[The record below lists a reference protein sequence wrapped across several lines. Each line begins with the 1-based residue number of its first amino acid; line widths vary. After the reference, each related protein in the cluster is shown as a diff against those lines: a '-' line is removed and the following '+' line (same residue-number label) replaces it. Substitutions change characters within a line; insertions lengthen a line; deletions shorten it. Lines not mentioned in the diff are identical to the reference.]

1 LVGEEKMKLI
11 KFLVTLLAVGV
22 AVAAPP
28 SAPTTPAGTFTK
40 PVDVTLSEP
49 IVISNKNNVVI
60 AGVKIS
66 NPNGNCIEINSSTNI
81 TIKDSVIGPC
91 AGTGIEINDSSS
103 INVIGN
109 YIENTRKAIN
119 GVRSTGVIIDFN
131 YGKNNVGPSPHGQL
145 VQFDKVYGAGNKIR
159 CNASDVYNADPN
171 TTFSTPN
178 IRAEDHISIY
188 MSSGVVTDNI
198 LVAYNRIRGGS
209 SFTGSGIMIGDYGGN
224 HITVRGNRVVN
235 PWNTGI
241 SNAGGNNNTIEYNK
255 IFSNMPNHV
264 ANEGMYVRNFTPQI
278 TACFNI
284 THRFNQL
291 TWPPDDWSTQGWTQK
306 FVNPNQCGTVIG
318 TATNNLNAT
327 LTADIYTEPIS
338 ECRQLAQERGYN
350 IAGW

>member
-1 LVGEEKMKLI
+1 MVKNKI
-11 KFLVTLLAVGV
+11 KFFVANILVIGTAT
-22 AVAAPP
+22 A
-28 SAPTTPAGTFTK
+28 SSFNIPTTPAGTFTK
-40 PVDVTLSEP
+40 PVTITVSNP
-49 IVISNKNNVVI
+49 ITISNKNNVVI
-60 AGVKIS
+60 AGVQIS
-66 NPNGNCIEINSSTNI
+66 NPNGNCIEVNSSTNI

-91 AGTGIEINDSSS
+91 LGTGIEINDSAAVT
-103 INVIGN
+103 VIGN

-119 GVRSTGVIIDFN
+119 GVRSTGVVVDFN

-145 VQFDKVYGAGNKIR
+145 VQFDNVYGAGNKVR
-159 CNASDVYNADPN
+159 CNASDVYNADFN

-188 MSSGVVTDNI
+188 MSSGVESDNI

-209 SFTGSGIMIGDYGGN
+209 SFTGSGIMIGDYGGA
-224 HITVRGNRVVN
+224 HITVKGNRVVN

-278 TACFNI
+278 SACFNI

-291 TWPPDDWSTQGWTQK
+291 TWPADDWSTQGWTQK
-306 FVNPNQCGTVIG
+306 YVDKNQCGTVIG
-318 TATNNLNAT
+318 TETNNLSAT
-327 LTADIYTEPIS
+327 LTAAIYTEPIS
-338 ECRQLAQERGYN
+338 ECKQLAQQYN
-350 IAGW
+350 YSPLGW